1 VGAFSALVEE
11 TLDPLDEPLDE
22 PFPLL
27 ATPDPLLDPLL
38 LLELTETLLPLLDPL
53 LEEVTMMVPAGQTTS
68 VTSTHFSALE
78 EVEATPLSFSALDE
92 VTLTPLLLLP
102 LLPPLLLLVTLLP
115 LLPPL
120 LVLLVVLDPLVV
132 EPPLLTVTTTEE
144 PLVTVVVVVVVV
156 LLLPLVVDPLLT
168 FEGMPASEVLPP
180 HPAPSNPRSVRR
192 RITFCFRALPEVV
205 SVVDVVVVSQSYVAY
220 PEA

>member
-1 VGAFSALVEE
+1 LATVGVLPEVGSIVSGMATGGRDSGGVSIGDGVGITSTQTISTVVEDPLLDPLEEETLDPLLEPLPVLATPEPLEEPLLELTETLLPLLDPLEEEEEETMTLPGGQTTGAGGGGTSTHSTLRVGAFSALVEE

-92 VTLTPLLLLP
+92 
-102 LLPPLLLLVTLLP
+102 
-115 LLPPL
+115 
-120 LVLLVVLDPLVV
+120 
-132 EPPLLTVTTTEE
+132 
-144 PLVTVVVVVVVV
+144 
-156 LLLPLVVDPLLT
+156 
-168 FEGMPASEVLPP
+168 
-180 HPAPSNPRSVRR
+180 APVQP
-192 RITFCFRALPEVV
+192 
-205 SVVDVVVVSQSYVAY
+205 
-220 PEA
+220 